1 MTLTRRIIKTILKQK
16 KNGKSIRKIAS
27 KYGLS
32 RNTVRRYIRL
42 QEKGELIYPVKKIC
56 KKTTMELVTTS
67 KKLLKKK
74 PSRHLYSNRNFG
86 NRIKMEEGMVGAR
99 ANSVL
104 KQYCEMYEHSRKHEK
119 SNLLDEFCKITKYHR
134 KYAIHLL
141 KGGVPEKKERKPREK
156 KYCDKTIYVI
166 DRIWKAADYPWSER
180 LVALIPVWLPW
191 IKKQLKWMTPELEQ
205 EVLSISARQIDR
217 RLKDQKKKLARKMY
231 GRTKPGK
238 LLKHQIPIK
247 TDNWDVS
254 EPGFTEVDLVSHSGP
269 NASGTFIH
277 SLNITDILLGW
288 VETMPIMGKS
298 EKVTL
303 TAIEA
308 IIKDLPFTLR
318 GIDSDNGSEFINNLL
333 FKYCENNNIQ
343 FTRSRPY
350 KKDDNAH
357 IEQKNWTHVRRVMG
371 YERYDSL
378 EELAAIRDLYR
389 NSLNTMMNY
398 FQPCVKLAKKVRIG
412 AKIKRVYEKAI
423 TPLDRL
429 VNYYKRDNISIPK
442 NVLDLISIRKSIDP
456 FKLSKEI
463 EKSLQLIKSNKS
475 SRKTTNL

>member
-1 MTLTRRIIKTILKQK
+1 
-16 KNGKSIRKIAS
+16 
-27 KYGLS
+27 
-32 RNTVRRYIRL
+32 
-42 QEKGELIYPVKKIC
+42 
-56 KKTTMELVTTS
+56 
-67 KKLLKKK
+67 
-74 PSRHLYSNRNFG
+74 
-86 NRIKMEEGMVGAR
+86 MEEGMVGVR
-99 ANSVL
+99 ANSTL
-104 KQYCEMYEHSRKHEK
+104 KKYCEMYEHSTKHEK

-134 KYAIHLL
+134 KYAICLL
-141 KGGVPEKKERKPREK
+141 KERVTERKERKPREP
-156 KYCDKTIYVI
+156 KYCDKCIYI
-166 DRIWKAADYPWSER
+166 INRIWKAADYPWSER

-191 IKKQLKWMTPELEQ
+191 IKKQLKWITHDLE
-205 EVLSISARQIDR
+205 EKVLSISARQIDR

-247 TDNWDVS
+247 TNNWDVS
-254 EPGFTEVDLVSHSGP
+254 EPGFTEVDLVSHSGA

-298 EKVTL
+298 EEATL

-308 IIKDLPFTLR
+308 IIKDLPFTLK

-333 FKYCENNNIQ
+333 FEYCKRKKIQ

-371 YERYDSL
+371 YERYDSK
-378 EELAAIRDLYR
+378 EELTAIKNLYR
-389 NSLNTMMNY
+389 NNLNTMMNY
-398 FQPCVKLAKKVRIG
+398 FQPCVKLAEKVRIG

-429 VNYYKRDNISIPK
+429 VNYYERNNISIPK
-442 NVLDLISIRKSIDP
+442 NVLDLVSIRESIDP
-456 FKLSKEI
+456 FKLSKKI
-463 EKSLQLIKSNKS
+463 EKSLQLIKANKGR
-475 SRKTTNL
+475 RKLIK